1 MRIDIATSPLRPL
14 PPTTTP
20 SRVAREG
27 LPQAKAAS
35 HLEKPSAVVR
45 LGKASATEEVQTY
58 TRPIVRPPLVRPPVV
73 RPVTAVSDVA
83 QPEPS
88 SIFSSGQDIEGVYRN
103 GKFKTESGEVG
114 EYFPL
119 NNGKIGFTIDGFH
132 GVLTGSKAIAY
143 NPETEEFYSMYIKY
157 EDGKFRITDIQ
168 PGKVELP
175 PPGGRKPIFTEGE
188 HRGVRVAHTDSGELK
203 IGLYQS
209 ETGEWLEGR
218 GVLNPD
224 GTFLIGFSNG
234 TNFTG
239 HYGFDDN
246 GKLLI
251 FDREASDSGA

>member
-1 MRIDIATSPLRPL
+1 MRIDIATPPLRPL
-14 PPTTTP
+14 PPTLAP
-20 SRVAREG
+20 SG
-27 LPQAKAAS
+27 LAGEELSPAKATS
-35 HLEKPSAVVR
+35 QLEKSSAIVR
-45 LGKASATEEVQTY
+45 LGETPSQTGVQTY
-58 TRPIVRPPLVRPPVV
+58 TRAMLRPT
-73 RPVTAVSDVA
+73 TAVEDISR
-83 QPEPS
+83 PEPS
-88 SIFSSGQDIEGVYRN
+88 SIFSSGQNIDGVYGN
-103 GKFKTESGEVG
+103 GKFKTENGEVG
-114 EYFPL
+114 EYFAL

-132 GVLTGSKAIAY
+132 GVLTGNRAIAY

-188 HRGVRVAHTDSGELK
+188 HRGVRVAHNESGELK
-203 IGLYQS
+203 IGIYQS

-224 GTFLIGFSNG
+224 GTFLIRFSNG
-234 TNFTG
+234 RDFTG
-239 HYGFDDN
+239 HYGFDAN

>member
-20 SRVAREG
+20 SRVARED

-35 HLEKPSAVVR
+35 HLEKPSAVVH
-45 LGKASATEEVQTY
+45 LGDTPSPKEVQTY
-58 TRPIVRPPLVRPPVV
+58 TRTMLRPT
-73 RPVTAVSDVA
+73 TAVEDISR
-83 QPEPS
+83 PEPS
-88 SIFSSGQDIEGVYRN
+88 SVFSSGQDIEGVYRN

-132 GVLTGSKAIAY
+132 GVLTGNKAIAY

-188 HRGVRVAHTDSGELK
+188 HRGVRVARSDSGELK
-203 IGLYQS
+203 IGIYQS
-209 ETGEWLEGR
+209 ETGKWLEGR

-239 HYGFDDN
+239 HYGFDAN

-251 FDREASDSGA
+251 FDREASDSGT